1 VRDEIFTKFV
11 SITET
16 VGVALVEMTPPTD
29 DPYTVTIVVFVV
41 VEISI
46 RTLEIG
52 DEDDGEELLTNTVVE
67 SNKGVVGHAAA
78 VHLNTFVRVVENT
91 ISKRSDVAGVEEEL
105 LKMMVEVALAPAESS
120 WIRAYTVC
128 TTFTG
133 DDGAAPPRVNGM
145 N

>member
-1 VRDEIFTKFV
+1 MRVGAAEEESVTV
-11 SITET
+11 T
-16 VGVALVEMTPPTD
+16 VGVALVNIAPPTD
-29 DPYTVTIVVFVV
+29 DPYTVTLDLFAFD
-41 VEISI
+41 EMSM

-52 DEDDGEELLTNTVVE
+52 DAEDGEELLTNAVVE

-78 VHLNTFVRVVENT
+78 VHLNILVLVVENT

-105 LKMMVEVALAPAESS
+105 LKMMVEVAPAPAESS

-128 TTFTG
+128 TTFAG
-133 DDGAAPPRVNGM
+133 DDGAAPPRANGM

>member
-1 VRDEIFTKFV
+1 MRVGAAEEESVTV
-11 SITET
+11 T
-16 VGVALVEMTPPTD
+16 VGVALVKMTPPTD
-29 DPYTVTIVVFVV
+29 DPYTVTLVVFVV
-41 VEISI
+41 VEMSM

-52 DEDDGEELLTNTVVE
+52 DEEDGEELLTNTVVE
-67 SNKGVVGHAAA
+67 SNKGVAGHAAA
-78 VHLNTFVRVVENT
+78 AHLNTLVFVVENT

-105 LKMMVEVALAPAESS
+105 LKMMVEVALALAESS

-133 DDGAAPPRVNGM
+133 DDGAAPPRANGM

>member
-1 VRDEIFTKFV
+1 MRVGAAEEESVTV
-11 SITET
+11 T
-16 VGVALVEMTPPTD
+16 VGVALVKMTPPTD
-29 DPYTVTIVVFVV
+29 DPYTVTLVVFVV
-41 VEISI
+41 VEMSM

-52 DEDDGEELLTNTVVE
+52 DEDDGEELLTNLVVE
-67 SNKGVVGHAAA
+67 SNKGVAGHAAA
-78 VHLNTFVRVVENT
+78 VHLNTLVLVVENT

-105 LKMMVEVALAPAESS
+105 LKMMVEVALALAESS

-133 DDGAAPPRVNGM
+133 DDGAAPPRANGM